1 MYKSHL
7 DGKASQVSIVI
18 LYCYQ
23 LPDMPDMPDIGLFPI
38 ALLKRSLFTERP
50 DLCCVRLCEDIAV
63 FSYLT
68 TRLIG
73 TVQNLLDM
81 KAGQTTARCPYGQWR
96 SSHTLGPETVVR
108 TQCKQFS

>member
-1 MYKSHL
+1 MNKSHL

-50 DLCCVRLCEDIAV
+50 DLCCVRLCEDKSCFLLPYNTAHRHSTKLVGHESRANDSTLSLWAV
-63 FSYLT
+63 EIITHS
-68 TRLIG
+68 
-73 TVQNLLDM
+73 
-81 KAGQTTARCPYGQWR
+81 
-96 SSHTLGPETVVR
+96 R
-108 TQCKQFS
+108 T